1 MNSFNENDFLER
13 LMPHLQQEV
22 NLAPSRCPDAD
33 TICAIADGEASEW
46 IRGVFAEHLTQCPRC
61 SELYKRVRAVDS
73 SSIAEQD
80 IDWTSVEKRL
90 GNWFEAFI
98 ASKASVQRQQSNMS
112 LRSRRNKFWE
122 VVTAW
127 RIPLAVSFAGV
138 LVLVAAGLLFR
149 RPPVASQQTAAQTIL
164 PPHPVASSAQQTS
177 TPAKP
182 SAIPNTPLAAKGST
196 SPEDLGVQRGT
207 ISDRLTELGPA
218 IAPEVASRTSSF
230 PIDPRSQAPAAA
242 STGENRTVADAQ
254 QRTQSRA
261 GTKAA
266 ALVSQYPRPAPN
278 TKLGISAGAALK
290 LPASFQLESGTRLWI
305 SLRTIDRHSDGHFT
319 FAGTLLLPV
328 TQAKSIRLD
337 QRTEIEGAGSVSQ
350 KKVSVVIAK
359 LIVQGVPYAVAN
371 APVEPHSSGAG
382 GNAVQFDSGQ
392 VLEMWLASTSVF
404 ARVPVETGQR

>member
-1 MNSFNENDFLER
+1 MNFFNDNDFLER
-13 LMPHLQQEV
+13 LMPHLQREV

-46 IRGVFAEHLTQCPRC
+46 IQGVFAEHLTQCPRC
-61 SELYKRVRAVDS
+61 SELYRRVRAADS

-90 GNWFEAFI
+90 DDWFEAFI
-98 ASKASVQRQQSNMS
+98 ASNAPVQRRQSNVS
-112 LRSRRNKFWE
+112 LRSRRDKLWE

-127 RIPLAVSFAGV
+127 RIPLAVSFACM

-149 RPPVASQQTAAQTIL
+149 RPPVTSQQTAAQTIL
-164 PPHPVASSAQQTS
+164 PPHPVARSQQTS

-182 SAIPNTPLAAKGST
+182 SAIPNTPSAAKGST
-196 SPEDLGVQRGT
+196 FPGDLGVKRGT
-207 ISDRLTELGPA
+207 TSDRLTELEPA
-218 IAPEVASRTSSF
+218 IAPEVASRASSA
-230 PIDPRSQAPAAA
+230 PIDTRSHAPVA
-242 STGENRTVADAQ
+242 STGENRTFDAQ
-254 QRTQSRA
+254 QHTQPRA

-371 APVEPHSSGAG
+371 APVEAHSSGAG